1 MIVRTNK
8 LRSNAEESGASKLH
22 MVKVEVNK
30 ETAWQNRLFLV
41 GKIANP
47 ALSFVRLLASA
58 ICNQEPVEGPKMWL
72 GFDLIDIAQNF

>member
-1 MIVRTNK
+1 
-8 LRSNAEESGASKLH
+8 

-47 ALSFVRLLASA
+47 ALSFVRLRLLYV
-58 ICNQEPVEGPKMWL
+58 IKNPRRVHKCGWVL
-72 GFDLIDIAQNF
+72 FL

>member
-1 MIVRTNK
+1 
-8 LRSNAEESGASKLH
+8 

-58 ICNQEPVEGPKMWL
+58 ICNQGPAEGPKMWL
-72 GFDLIDIAQNF
+72 GFVLIVWQYELWSFQVGVQN